1 MLDKRQIWV
10 FFLFEFKMGHKTIE
24 TTWNINTE
32 FGSRT
37 ANEHT
42 VQWFF
47 KKFCKGDKGLE
58 DKEHSGR
65 HRKWTMDNWKR
76 WSSYDYRSCWK
87 LHVNHFM
94 VIWYF
99 KQIGKVKKF
108 DKWISHELTESQKNL
123 SFWTVFSYSLQQQQT
138 ISQLDCDVW
147 WKVGCIPN
155 WWRPAQW
162 LGQEKL
168 QSTSPNQTCA
178 KNSHGHCLVVF
189 LPVWSFWIL
198 AEPLHLRSRLSKLM
212 RCTKN
217 CKACS
222 QHWST
227 EWAQFFSMTTSYH
240 TLHQQLFKSWTNWTM
255 KFCPTC
261 HIHLTSQ
268 QPTSASS
275 SISTSFCR
283 QNTSTTSRRQKML
296 AKRWWIL
303 KKGFL
308 CCRSKQTYISLAK
321 MCQLKWFLFC

>member
-1 MLDKRQIWV
+1 MNIQCSGSSRSFAKETRVLKIRSIVAGIESGQWTTESADPLMTTEV
-10 FFLFEFKMGHKTIE
+10 AENSMSTIL
-24 TTWNINTE
+24 WS
-32 FGSRT
+32 FGISS
-37 ANEHT
+37 
-42 VQWFF
+42 
-47 KKFCKGDKGLE
+47 KLE
-58 DKEHSGR
+58 RWKSLISGYLMS
-65 HRKWTMDNWKR
+65 W
-76 WSSYDYRSCWK
+76 
-87 LHVNHFM
+87 L
-94 VIWYF
+94 
-99 KQIGKVKKF
+99 KVKKICHF
-108 DKWISHELTESQKNL
+108 ELSSLILCNNSKPFLNWIVMCDEKWVVYQIGDDQL
-123 SFWTVFSYSLQQQQT
+123 SGWAKKTSKALPRT
-138 ISQLDCDVW
+138 
-147 WKVGCIPN
+147 
-155 WWRPAQW
+155 
-162 LGQEKL
+162 KL
-168 QSTSPNQTCA
+168 VP
-178 KNSHGHCLVVF
+178 KIGHGHCLVVF